1 MLQGGQVQGQVQT
14 TQAQWRQQQLEMHK
28 QKQQQIIHQHV
39 QTLTIEQRQ
48 QFAAMSAME
57 KQQYLAQ
64 RNLLLPNPS
73 ANWGQQVQLQRHTIQ
88 VSYFPLPQIRE
99 ISYRIV
105 AKSYQILYSCPSLM
119 TYDLD
124 LVTSVVLFIK
134 HLFPV
139 D

>member
-1 MLQGGQVQGQVQT
+1 MLQGGGGQVQT

-73 ANWGQQVQLQRHTIQ
+73 ANWGQQVQLQQHTIQ
-88 VSYFPLPQIRE
+88 VSWSDSDGKLLANVPSKKIIYYFP
-99 ISYRIV
+99 
-105 AKSYQILYSCPSLM
+105 
-119 TYDLD
+119 
-124 LVTSVVLFIK
+124 
-134 HLFPV
+134 
-139 D
+139 

>member
-1 MLQGGQVQGQVQT
+1 MLQGGGGQVQT

-73 ANWGQQVQLQRHTIQ
+73 ANWDIKFSSSDTLQ
-88 VSYFPLPQIRE
+88 VSWSDSDEKLLAN
-99 ISYRIV
+99 V
-105 AKSYQILYSCPSLM
+105 PSKK
-119 TYDLD
+119 
-124 LVTSVVLFIK
+124 II
-134 HLFPV
+134 
-139 D
+139 

>member
-1 MLQGGQVQGQVQT
+1 MLQPGGGQVQT

-39 QTLTIEQRQ
+39 QTLTLEQRQ

-73 ANWGQQVQLQRHTIQ
+73 ANWGQQVALQRHTIQ
-88 VSYFPLPQIRE
+88 VSW
-99 ISYRIV
+99 S
-105 AKSYQILYSCPSLM
+105 
-119 TYDLD
+119 DLF
-124 LVTSVVLFIK
+124 LFVLIIK
-134 HLFPV
+134 YLLA

>member
-105 AKSYQILYSCPSLM
+105 AKSYQILLPFLNN
-119 TYDLD
+119 L
-124 LVTSVVLFIK
+124 
-134 HLFPV
+134 
-139 D
+139 

>member
-88 VSYFPLPQIRE
+88 VSWSVGLWGLWER
-99 ISYRIV
+99 V
-105 AKSYQILYSCPSLM
+105 ASMHGKNLLQLLSPDPSVPVCYLYL
-119 TYDLD
+119 
-124 LVTSVVLFIK
+124 
-134 HLFPV
+134 
-139 D
+139 

>member
-88 VSYFPLPQIRE
+88 VSYFST
-99 ISYRIV
+99 SY
-105 AKSYQILYSCPSLM
+105 KKILYTQEIHTISKDCCKMLFM
-119 TYDLD
+119 ITKKILLCFLNDL
-124 LVTSVVLFIK
+124 
-134 HLFPV
+134 
-139 D
+139 